1 MHVEGL
7 ANNLIELK
15 YISENLFEKRE
26 IINQDIKESL
36 KLYEAKNKGKMIAIS
51 DLANLLKE
59 SPLGNVIISEN
70 SLFNAYEK
78 A

>member
-1 MHVEGL
+1 
-7 ANNLIELK
+7 
-15 YISENLFEKRE
+15 
-26 IINQDIKESL
+26 
-36 KLYEAKNKGKMIAIS
+36 MIAIS

>member
-26 IINQDIKESL
+26 IIN
-36 KLYEAKNKGKMIAIS
+36 
-51 DLANLLKE
+51 
-59 SPLGNVIISEN
+59 
-70 SLFNAYEK
+70 
-78 A
+78 